1 MIVFG
6 TKDEIRKIKLTCDKI
21 LCTDCILYDFCC
33 KEMFQ
38 EVGPYKL
45 KHLEKSKPIES
56 ILIAKGNDKKEKDYG
71 TDAFKGSG
79 NNEQS

>member
-6 TKDEIRKIKLTCDKI
+6 TKDEIRKVKLRCDKI
-21 LCTDCILYDFCC
+21 PCKECVLTDFCC

-38 EVGPYKL
+38 EDDSYKL
-45 KHLEKSKPIES
+45 KRLEKSKPIES

-71 TDAFKGSG
+71 AGTFKGSG

>member
-6 TKDEIRKIKLTCDKI
+6 TKDEIRKVKLRCDKI
-21 LCTDCILYDFCC
+21 LCTECVLTDFCC

-38 EVGPYKL
+38 EDGSYKL

-56 ILIAKGNDKKEKDYG
+56 ILIAKGDNK
-71 TDAFKGSG
+71 
-79 NNEQS
+79 NNE